1 LTGVGWFAGKQSVLY
16 DLAIP
21 LIEARP
27 AEEVM

>member
-1 LTGVGWFAGKQSVLY
+1 VLY